1 MSKQYTP
8 AETRRK
14 LKNLILKFKT
24 SLPEVLMRFLRIPP
38 FFNIVFWHYCKM
50 LGLVLPSLSVPEA
63 LTVRVTLTTSLDCV
77 IKKNT
82 AHSFLPPNTP
92 MKG

>member
-1 MSKQYTP
+1 MSKNTTLSV
-8 AETRRK
+8 TRRK
-14 LKNLILKFKT
+14 YKKFKKFT
-24 SLPEVLMRFLRIPP
+24 RSSVAMNFLNFLGIPP

-82 AHSFLPPNTP
+82 SHSFLPPNTP